1 MPAVIQTTAL
11 NAGDGVKLMV
21 SESYE
26 EVMKRLRAPVV
37 ATAAGLIEVTLE
49 RGGQRVAVNP
59 AQIVFVREPI
69 G

>member
-1 MPAVIQTTAL
+1 MPAVIQTTAI

-21 SESYE
+21 TESYDE
-26 EVMKRLRAPVV
+26 IMQRLRSPV
-37 ATAAGLIEVTLE
+37 ATAAGLVEVTLE

-59 AQIVFVREPI
+59 AQIVFVREPL

>member
-21 SESYE
+21 TESYD
-26 EVMKRLRAPVV
+26 EVMERLRSPV
-37 ATAAGLIEVTLE
+37 ATAGGLVEVTLE

-59 AQIVFVREPI
+59 AQIVFVREPL

>member
-1 MPAVIQTTAL
+1 MPAVIQTTAI

-21 SESYE
+21 TESYDE
-26 EVMKRLRAPVV
+26 IMERLRSPV
-37 ATAAGLIEVTLE
+37 ATATGLVEVTLE

-59 AQIVFVREPI
+59 AQIVFVREPL